1 MRVADLMTSD
11 VAECSPDESIRAAAK
26 RMVDHHCGCLPV
38 TVCDGDQRRLIG
50 IVTDRDLA
58 CRAIAEGLDPEHT
71 EVGRCMSFPVQTI
84 ARDADL
90 GECVDRFAAIKI
102 RRLVV
107 VDDQNRCLGVI
118 SRADLQ
124 RFVIDTAT
132 TQGADR
138 VPASTRASAPP
149 TVSTTGS
156 LMVPDSSRGLEQ
168 APAYDP
174 ERGNPELTL

>member
-1 MRVADLMTSD
+1 MRVADLMTSE
-11 VAECSPDESIRAAAK
+11 VAECSPEESIRAAAK

-38 TVCDGDQRRLIG
+38 TVCDGDQRRLVG

-58 CRAIAEGLDPEHT
+58 CRAVAEGLDPEHT

-90 GECVDRFAAIKI
+90 GECADRFTTICI

-124 RFVIDTAT
+124 RFVTDTAT
-132 TQGADR
+132 TQGDKQTPTPSPVDNR
-138 VPASTRASAPP
+138 PTTPTKPAVAGSGSANGSDLTP
-149 TVSTTGS
+149 TTN
-156 LMVPDSSRGLEQ
+156 
-168 APAYDP
+168 P